1 MAKDYIYEVA
11 RIRVKEASLLTRAQL
26 KQLIALPDIRSALAQ
41 LADWG
46 WGNPDEPLEAE
57 RMLAAESAKTWEL
70 IDELLRDDDSL
81 SLLKLTRDYQ
91 NIKAAIKQIYTNTKL
106 PPERLYVS
114 GGRIA
119 AEEIRRA
126 IREQDYE
133 IFPEAM
139 AAAARE
145 AAELLAET
153 GDGQLCDAVLDKAAL
168 TELIREGKE
177 AKDPALQEYAALT
190 AAQANVMI
198 ALRAAAG
205 GKSREE
211 ILNMLA
217 PDGELNIHTLAQAA
231 MEGREAVADYLRFTQ
246 YSSLSDSLMESMVS
260 FERSCEDLL
269 LSRMREQ
276 KSEVFTIGPLVAYV
290 VVRQNEIKSVR
301 MLLTEKQNHLPES
314 VMRERLREMYV

>member
-26 KQLIALPDIRSALAQ
+26 KQLIALPDIRSELAQ